1 MRRGTC
7 LDDGLLRR
15 DGVEEDARHGGGRAA
30 LGGRRG
36 DGVRDGFRKE
46 GERDSSVD
54 AARVRPTHRWRARAV
69 WARGNSRGE
78 GPDAGVHQGCR
89 VARAA
94 HPLLAIFS
102 ARSTFSASLRH
113 AQQPSRPSPPS
124 RAHPVC
130 PSAAIAPVPQ
140 GSSLPSHV
148 SLAPVPPHI
157 AVRLPLRGLTNEP
170 LGPFAPPTL
179 NNISGDTA
187 AKLTTNLERWRTP
200 GRGARCAPETTNP
213 CSTRAARRPC

>member
-7 LDDGLLRR
+7 LDDGLLRG

-94 HPLLAIFS
+94 ALLCLLFSPLGRRFLRLSATPSSHLVPLLRPARTPS
-102 ARSTFSASLRH
+102 AHLLQSRRSHKDRHSL
-113 AQQPSRPSPPS
+113 PTSRL
-124 RAHPVC
+124 HPCHHISQCAC
-130 PSAAIAPVPQ
+130 PSEA
-140 GSSLPSHV
+140 
-148 SLAPVPPHI
+148 
-157 AVRLPLRGLTNEP
+157 
-170 LGPFAPPTL
+170 
-179 NNISGDTA
+179 
-187 AKLTTNLERWRTP
+187 
-200 GRGARCAPETTNP
+200 
-213 CSTRAARRPC
+213 